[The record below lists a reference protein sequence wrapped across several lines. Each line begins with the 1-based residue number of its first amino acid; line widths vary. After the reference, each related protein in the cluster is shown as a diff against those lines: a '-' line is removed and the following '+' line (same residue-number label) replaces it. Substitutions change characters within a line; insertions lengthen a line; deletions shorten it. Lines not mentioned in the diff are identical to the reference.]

1 MAVTGPR
8 PGSTRGVSAPGP
20 ISSATTGLYKET
32 HSMQRC
38 WLSQPLAKTRR
49 LAAIAMVALGFGL
62 TPGPAEAQFGLL
74 GSGIVFDPSNFARN
88 VLHYARRLEQMN
100 MQRQQLR
107 QQLTALRKL
116 RAPNWRQINATLAQ
130 MDVLMQQGQ
139 ALAYSLRAIDAQFQ
153 RTFPGAQAF
162 RDYPAEERTQAV
174 RTLATMRGALNAANR
189 AARDFPTS
197 VARLEGMKR
206 QLGSIRGHEEALE
219 LNGTIGMYT
228 AEELTL
234 LRQAIS
240 ALTNVQT
247 VYYADQVNAQAQEA
261 ATVRT
266 RLAAMSAPGPRYAP
280 FSLRVTP

>member
-1 MAVTGPR
+1 MTHHWLFQP
-8 PGSTRGVSAPGP
+8 
-20 ISSATTGLYKET
+20 SS
-32 HSMQRC
+32 
-38 WLSQPLAKTRR
+38 KTRL
-49 LAAIAMVALGFGL
+49 LAASAIVAFAFTL
-62 TPGPAEAQFGLL
+62 TPAPAQAQFGLF

-88 VLHYARRLEQMN
+88 VLHYKRRLDQMN
-100 MQRQQLR
+100 LQRQQL
-107 QQLTALRKL
+107 QQQVAAMRKL
-116 RAPNWRQINATLAQ
+116 RNPNWRQINATLAQ
-130 MDVLMQQGQ
+130 MDALMQQGQ

-240 ALTNVQT
+240 ALTNVQA
-247 VYYADQVNAQAQEA
+247 VYYADQVNGDAQET
-261 ATVRT
+261 ATIRA
-266 RLAAMSAPGPRYAP
+266 RLATMSAPGPRYQP
-280 FSLRVTP
+280 ISLRVTP